1 MNESM
6 LKLKQDF
13 IGMLEKM
20 QEGNFSYDGYD
31 QAQRLNVNYDEKTD
45 RIYLELEI
53 MGTLYSRCYRFW

>member
-20 QEGNFSYDGYD
+20 QEGNFSYDGFD
-31 QAQRLNVNYDEKTD
+31 PGQRLNVNYDESTN

-53 MGTLYSRCYRFW
+53 MGTRYEGALGKN